1 MQFNFNFEAF
11 EQSGKEKNEA
21 INYLKSLNSSID
33 FDKLEQENKGDE
45 NAIYEAL
52 KGGNFSFSKP
62 SIEQTRQKLLKNKEN
77 EALKAEFNAGLSWL
91 GEEKKQNFNF
101 YDFKKAKEKANS
113 KQGLIE
119 ADLKAKEKELKRKE
133 ALFETRLKERGIIA
147 KSFDDMLDQSGAYLG
162 ADLLEKGLNKLGFK
176 DENYIFES
184 EKEDIK
190 KRALKS
196 VREKLER
203 GDLEFNEREKHAL
216 RSKYDELDYKKALQ
230 KEKERLR
237 LSQKSGNFSEAERE
251 FIENDLGFFN
261 TLFNDDK
268 ENIKEFKE
276 KVKSEGV
283 ISSEIIKA
291 ANTLKAFDEGNLFKN
306 MLFADEKEK
315 KEFQQNFLND
325 AYKIAEL
332 SGFDDVGLDKK
343 GELYFIKDEQ
353 KYLVNTGFFDNFA
366 QLLNDTKFEFAGGVL
381 GGLKGFNS
389 GKSAKGKVA
398 KSILGAAAGS
408 FGGAFLDA
416 KIADMYLNRESDF
429 KKNLDFAIQAGLLS
443 MAGDGVILSVKPL
456 AKGLYKG
463 VKKGGEILGEYSI
476 LGTLKTLP
484 QQNIQAAEKIIDE
497 VFSPKMKEELKAAQE
512 EFGGSVRGEDLKNAF
527 FANLQKKFTQKYG
540 ENDSKTKS
548 VAKIAEIFNTNS
560 LKTRQQ
566 AMLDLVRSDTHGS
579 TLAYLLE
586 IAKDDVKIQSNL
598 KNMLNLASSNVEKNL
613 KNLNINAR
621 EIKHILDEFEA
632 GNKAAFKEVESQ
644 ISKLYDENYRV
655 VLSKGEYENIKEE
668 FRQNG
673 VNLEEMTPFLR
684 DLEANVF
691 NENGVTFTQL
701 NNFRKNLNF
710 YIFNKDKTPNFINTL
725 KKIGENILKNEI
737 DKGIDNI
744 FSQNKA
750 AYESIKELY
759 STSLKDYATL
769 KSLNESI
776 KNLKLQDSAK
786 SADEVLNSLI
796 KYAKGQGEK
805 GVNNLQKIKDYLGE
819 ENNAFLEMQIL
830 NKLFKE
836 SVVENDR
843 ASLRV
848 FDSESFLGRVRE
860 LVGENELYE
869 RKIGKEFLE
878 ELSPSA
884 MPKQISIDEFLNT
897 LENFKNKENFLKHI
911 EKDPKRK
918 DYLNLIEPTLKEPD
932 IAFKKLENGVEKEKF
947 IKKFSDGKDF
957 FYLLATKDNK
967 ETILTAFKTDKI
979 NTILKEFNTDIIP
992 TFIRQGSK
1000 GKAAG
1005 TTNEGIITQP
1015 LFKSKEAREFL
1026 ELVEG
1031 FHKLYK
1037 NDASIAKN
1045 LVQGTASQLST
1056 SIATSAEGA
1065 IKQKVVKGGFDPIF
1079 RLLPDKILFG
1089 LFAKQIQGGALR
1101 YHLKKALSRSLNY
1114 DDFKIK
1120 LEKELKRTNFNSNTS
1135 RLIDE
1140 FMQNLDTFNAEKE
1153 AKLAKIR
1160 EEQARIKEEER
1171 KRAEEIYQAQ
1181 EANNLKDILEPSSLK
1196 EDFGENFAG
1205 YKGKEAIEKLLEEQ
1219 RGQVK
1224 GAFYKEGLGEIDLVW
1239 GEVKG
1244 GGKEAKGYGLS
1255 KIIEKHGEDFKEF
1268 GEGLEGVSKGLDEII
1283 TKGEIHTQEYGRKT
1297 IIYHKNGDVYKVGLK
1312 QNWKGEPT
1320 KNSWVIT
1327 GYKEDREAD
1336 KFIHSSDFTKG
1347 EALPLNSNES
1357 IAQKALNLH
1366 EKLYLKDN
1374 DTPLNVE
1381 YKIVNKDDIKP
1392 SFTLSKTQFRSQ
1404 KQEDLI
1410 KKIKENFNPDLLVN
1424 IRGDLKKG
1432 NPIITKQGEVIS
1444 GNHRAA
1450 ALKELE
1456 GENLA
1461 KYQNAVKEAFGVEL
1475 KENEMLVRVADTSE
1489 AEIRRFSAAS
1499 NEGLENNLG
1508 EQGVSLFAKY
1518 QDKIKALK
1526 EAKKPFVAD
1535 DVYNLKYLVNKALG
1549 ESSITKENDT
1559 SKALFASLARGRN
1572 NTILKALNELE
1583 KENLEQ
1589 VSKVAN
1595 MFFDNAGAFY
1605 NLTHDLDLPKM
1616 QNLQNYF
1623 SDVLVSAA
1631 KADFTRAEDF
1641 ARLNEDIRAFL
1652 DSGDKNAMLKL
1663 SPNLVSDLLAKAM
1676 GAGFARFARLEN
1688 PSASL
1693 YEFLNGLKKDL
1704 LEKGAPDLFSGG
1716 KGIKLNERD
1725 EFDFAKELILKGQD
1739 SEEKFRLYQNLEELK
1754 AWKSKSSLNQPT
1766 KESLDKDLNKSYT
1779 LELENLEPVSL
1790 NANALSKET
1799 EALTQSVENGHK
1811 QSTTIAKTDEQSIAE
1826 NGIKDDKQAFLQFIK
1841 IMQDTKNGDFYP
1853 SENLQNALE
1862 KSGKKARENALELFT
1877 KEYESKDAKLVE
1889 LLKNI
1894 QETRIASKALS
1905 LIKHFTQ
1912 ARMMQSAIKAVPSD
1926 ILMKY
1931 VNIDASQRLEVLSS
1945 LYGDFSNIMKEVA
1958 LKGKKIP
1965 DPAALSEKGGAYVF
1979 NRQYRKIL
1987 NIYEKIQENEE
1998 LLRLLAHKNDY
2009 KTTIEII
2016 QESKAKGLSVKQTKE
2031 AIEENKKQ
2039 TAKLFDEVIRQENK
2053 PSVKPLDEFGVNF
2066 EGFKGK
2072 EAVDKLLSEKR
2083 GQVKGAF
2090 YKEGLGEIDLVWG
2103 DENFG
2108 LRHIIDKHGDEFE
2121 DIAAELDEIIA
2132 KGEVVKDNDR
2142 ATLKYIKEN
2151 GDIFKIGLKQN
2162 WKGEPTKNK
2171 WIITAYKDEREMA
2184 KTINSSDFTKGE
2196 ALPLNSNESIA
2207 ENEAKKSLFES
2218 SENFYDY
2225 EKKLLREIRIEGLD
2239 KQNAKDKLY
2248 VNTIQTYMEKLGNF
2262 EKELSNIVQEV
2273 RPFLRLNQ
2281 QDKIIDKICRERD
2294 KKDFRNSLKELVYL
2308 YVHKDKL
2315 GIDDIHTA
2323 TMDYA
2328 ERMAKYVKGLLPYD
2342 NHPSFEKLVKEKKL
2356 FDEVI
2361 RQENKPS
2368 VKPLDEFGVN
2378 FEGFKGK
2385 EAVDKLLSEKRGQV
2399 KGAFYKEGLGEIDL
2413 VWGDEN
2419 FGLRHILNK
2428 HGDEFEDIAAELSEA
2443 MEKGVLKKQN
2453 EVRSRIEFKDF
2464 AIGLSG
2470 EFKGEKRAFI
2480 ITAFKRNGKSST
2492 LSPKQDFTDKSDN
2505 VLSNQEDIIP
2515 QNSEK
2520 LPFET
2525 QTLDEDKLSGDEVRL
2540 LANKIGEKSTMAYF
2554 KDYLLKMDKNF
2565 HARAKDI
2572 IREYYKIE
2580 PFRKELENQWE
2591 NVKEA
2596 YKNGEMSLK
2605 EFKFLSRYKDE
2616 KSFLNQVAG
2625 VLWLQNDELVKNRGY
2640 TINKYG
2646 MTEQG
2651 KGDNYYQNLALEYGK
2666 AQTALKKWF
2675 YYIQKANKQAQRF
2688 FNKKE
2693 LDEFGV
2699 NFEGFKGKEAVD
2711 KLLSEK
2717 RGQVK
2722 GAFYKE
2728 GLGEIDLVW
2737 GDSKKGL
2744 SHILERRKEDFIK
2757 QGLDEN
2763 EALERALEF
2772 VKKIPQ
2778 IIEQGE
2784 VKVGVNRAFVDTK
2797 DDRAL
2802 IALDYKGKDKKWVIT
2817 AYKMDDPSQ
2826 ADTHLT
2832 RLNTSTSSV
2841 SRASVVNESIAQNEH
2856 NAVAWDEFEAF
2867 KDKDDILKTNLKG
2880 EQNSAKE
2887 NEAKRQADEYESLN
2901 AIQQERGGGLFT
2913 NEQLNRGQSRHAR
2926 GNERDGVGVS
2936 KVDGSKSQTL
2946 FSEGDFENSRTRS
2959 GGNGGRG
2966 YTAGEENA
2974 LSIRVE
2980 HSRSGEVLN
2989 ADENYIRENNTR
3001 YNDTKRPREDNII
3014 EPKRSLHM
3022 GANKTNGGAN
3032 DRSILLKPQWSE
3044 ALEKQ
3049 GLFTSFARAHKRS
3062 EKFTFTDTSDANK
3075 ILEDNFQAL
3084 EGLKYV
3090 IKSGFDNNVR
3100 SQNLQSLQNFR
3111 GFGKGTNAL
3120 LKLRGEEKE
3129 KWAKLLKELTDL
3141 TGEKITITDLVK
3153 RSADAYYTPD
3163 VIIGKMANLTEFFAK
3178 EAGEDLAK
3186 LIKLEPS
3193 AGIGRFLNA
3202 FELSNFYAV
3211 EKDALSANIAKALYE
3226 KGGAII
3232 NNGAYEKSPLKI
3244 NNTFDL
3250 VIGNPPYANFKIGD
3264 DEFRENIHNYFM
3276 KKNIDVLKPNGLS
3289 LQIITHNFL
3298 DAQSDY
3304 TRKVMAKDAVFLG
3317 AVRLANNVFK
3327 DASVTTDIIAFRK
3340 KAPDEMDKE
3349 FNTSWV
3355 ESVEYEGAYLN
3366 KYFLENPQNVIG
3378 KMEVVKNQ
3386 FGGKTIA
3393 VKPNGFDIENL
3404 NLSNYIKNDKLFKRV
3419 EGYIDNKL
3427 LSKAVQRI
3435 EEKEKGVS
3443 FFGSARSGELRFDK
3457 ESDKFL
3463 VLDDQQNT
3471 HDFNIYERISEA
3483 KPNWQESS
3491 INNRVEALKEMMP
3504 QIEKLKKA
3512 LFDLKEAELNPNSSD
3527 EKIEILR
3534 RILNK
3539 AYDELH
3545 GKNGSFR
3552 NARGKIS
3559 QKWELYDILDDT
3571 SFELFALEK
3580 KAIVEERG
3588 DKKIVVGSEKSEI
3601 FHKRLVKPYEAP
3613 TSANN
3618 INEALQISKAEYGKI
3633 DLVRMS
3639 ELLSKD
3645 MSEVENEL
3653 LEQKRIYKDHLGG
3666 NVEKDEFLSG
3676 NVREKIARFY
3686 DENGSLN
3693 LSSDEKIRAFQMQSL
3708 EDLKAIVPDDIELP
3722 FINIPLGA
3730 TWLDKEILREF
3741 FAKELEIG
3749 EVNFKRA
3756 GNRWYLL
3763 GKFNG
3768 SLEITTSE
3776 DYLRDTGIKA
3786 INAVDYILKMM
3797 NNESLEV
3804 KTSKT
3809 KADGSIKHYK
3819 DPIATQ
3825 KLQDLKIKLEKQ
3837 LKNFIMDNEEYAEQT
3852 KRVYNDV
3859 FNSEVIRK
3867 YDGSHIRLM
3876 ETNEDISLRSHQNN
3890 AVYRFLQKSNTL
3902 LAHDVGTGKT
3912 YTMIASAMLS
3922 KQLGLAKK
3930 SLIVTPNNVSPQM
3943 AREARELFPNARIKL
3958 IQGVSTKE
3966 KNRLMADVKNNEYD
3980 LIIVSYDTFKV
3991 MNANPKLYADYLNEE
4006 LIQLRCAIEALEN
4019 SDEGDERIM
4028 KQLAKRLESE
4038 EAKLEHYLEQVANG
4052 SQNVFFE
4059 DLGIDNLIF
4068 DEAHYLK
4075 KLPIFTKQGN
4085 VRGIQRGKSQRALDA
4100 YIKIKHHQSL
4110 NKKVMFATGTPI
4122 TNFVSD
4128 IYVMQKFLGRKALED
4143 SNISEFD
4150 DWSAMFA
4157 GSQTQF
4163 ELKASG
4169 NYEATT
4175 RLRNFANLPE
4185 LKKMYYEFTDVVT
4198 KDDVKKQIMESTGE
4212 QIEPT
4217 PVYEE
4222 VIIKQS
4228 EAQKAFYEEIKER
4241 AVNLKGKKIEK
4252 GGDNH
4257 LKILSD
4263 ANKASLDM
4271 RLIYPHLERDANG
4284 KVIQAAEKIV
4294 ENYHLW
4300 DADKGTQ
4307 LVFLDKSTP
4316 KKSITSAKRAK
4327 LENKL
4332 SAIKE
4337 KLEKYENDDI
4347 NLSEEALEKLEKEK
4361 VEIEEILEMAGE
4373 GFSVYEDL
4381 RKLLIEKGI
4390 KPEEIAFVQDYD
4402 KAGTGALS
4410 QAELSEKINNGKIRV
4425 LIGSTAKMGAG
4436 ANYQRKLS
4444 ALHHLDLDWTPANME
4459 QREGRIIRQGNEL
4472 FKKYGDEF
4480 KAKIYYYVT
4489 EQTSDTVMLQTL
4501 NQKRKIIKQITDIN
4515 EKARFLEDSSED
4527 DFMARLQAATSPY
4540 AEEELRFLGIDKEIS
4555 LLNSELENSAY
4566 VIKSAEREILKQNEA
4581 VEGFEAI
4588 KSLLPSILKKAENNI
4603 SFKTKEGKI
4612 IDFNAKPKK
4621 DEASPHEKLNMSVKK
4636 SIESLFNSS
4645 EKLMQIGEYRG
4656 SKLFALKAGNAKCVI
4671 KMGENLQNSL
4681 YFTELDYMD
4690 IKGAFSA
4697 NLRFKNAFEKISKNS
4712 YFTDLEQ
4719 KIKDA
4724 KEAQKRA
4731 LKKLENEKA
4740 RDLSEIN
4747 KTLNDALVE
4756 KAELAIFLGRAEQ
4769 EHKSLVSAV
4778 HNVPDIKENEEDKFT
4793 KLEEFI
4799 MAKYNKN

>member
-45 NAIYEAL
+45 SAIYEAL

-113 KQGLIE
+113 KQGLIQ
-119 ADLKAKEKELKRKE
+119 ADLKEKEKQMQKKE

-190 KRALKS
+190 SRALKS

-216 RSKYDELDYKKALQ
+216 RSKYDELDYKKALE

-512 EFGGSVRGEDLKNAF
+512 EFGGSVRGEDSKNAF

-843 ASLRV
+843 AGVRV
-848 FDSESFLGRVRE
+848 FDSESFLSRVRE

-979 NTILKEFNTDIIP
+979 NTILKEFNADIIP

-1045 LVQGTASQLST
+1045 LVQGTSEKLST

-1065 IKQKVVKGGFDPIF
+1065 IKQKVVKGAFDPIF

-1171 KRAEEIYQAQ
+1171 KRAEEIYKRQEEIYQTQ
-1181 EANNLKDILEPSSLK
+1181 EANNLKDILEAEEKPLK
-1196 EDFGENFAG
+1196 DEFGVNFEG
-1205 YKGKEAIEKLLEEQ
+1205 FKGKEAIEKLLEEQ
-1219 RGQVK
+1219 RGQVR

-1239 GEVKG
+1239 GEITDLEKH
-1244 GGKEAKGYGLS
+1244 KGYGLAHILDKRKS
-1255 KIIEKHGEDFKEF
+1255 EFVEQGASQSEAAQKAAEFAKNEISNIMQNGKIINKANEATRIE
-1268 GEGLEGVSKGLDEII
+1268 
-1283 TKGEIHTQEYGRKT
+1283 TQDYRL
-1297 IIYHKNGDVYKVGLK
+1297 ILK

-1320 KNSWVIT
+1320 KNKWLVTAYMKKEKGESISSSPFT
-1327 GYKEDREAD
+1327 KEDNL
-1336 KFIHSSDFTKG
+1336 S
-1347 EALPLNSNES
+1347 LNSNES
-1357 IAQKALNLH
+1357 IAQNALSADEAISILQSAQAKQVPKELDIEGFLKELESVENKENFISHLSKKEDAKSRLAYLNLVKPTLEEADLILKTKNKNDEPTKEFIKAFQDENKRFFYIVITEQDNEKKLLTAFKTNKLRELKNRIEKARDFGEISFAH
-1366 EKLYLKDN
+1366 RFIKKSPTAENILKQKSLNLTEKLYLKDN

-1392 SFTLSKTQFRSQ
+1392 TFTLSKTQFRSQ

-1456 GENLA
+1456 GENLS

-1652 DSGDKNAMLKL
+1652 DSGDKNAMFKL

-1693 YEFLNGLKKDL
+1693 YEFLNGLKAEL
-1704 LEKGAPDLFSGG
+1704 IEKGMPDLFSGG

-1799 EALTQSVENGHK
+1799 EALTQSVESGHK
-1811 QSTTIAKTDEQSIAE
+1811 QSTTIAKTDEQSIAQNAKNDEVLEAEVIEEVGLNEPMKFLEFQQRKLLTYIKE
-1826 NGIKDDKQAFLQFIK
+1826 NTPLRLLEHKKELKTRDILNFLEQSALNGKQKVFLMRNLERDLGKIELKIKENESVKAKIKNTYEISQSEAKELGEHFNFKGKKPLLRELRENEIKHALKSHGNKESEEARGNIAITLQDIEANYPKITQEFDEKFFTQKGVIYVKQVNGHHIVIEEALSGQDKLIFKTMWKTKGNYNKEVLLKNAKTSPYPQNADEAVRLETISKQELEQSNPQQSHLSTDESIAQNSHYLELVKEYGEENAKSIIKQKILSENIAQVLENEEEKFIYKKGDREFEFKIKDAMGQFEMQYDELNLKSDLNKSFLKALNKLKIGYEVLENEPVRIRYFKQEAKERKPKETKPSANKTLGQIQKDMSARLKELKAQAKENYERYKNEDKALQKELTNTKDLFQAFEKEFNETEGTILISRAK
-1841 IMQDTKNGDFYP
+1841 RRKNDAEGKVETSVFLGN
-1853 SENLQNALE
+1853 ELALRNALDRWE
-1862 KSGKKARENALELFT
+1862 RYSGYSEENALEV
-1877 KEYESKDAKLVE
+1877 KE
-1889 LLKNI
+1889 
-1894 QETRIASKALS
+1894 
-1905 LIKHFTQ
+1905 
-1912 ARMMQSAIKAVPSD
+1912 
-1926 ILMKY
+1926 
-1931 VNIDASQRLEVLSS
+1931 RL
-1945 LYGDFSNIMKEVA
+1945 
-1958 LKGKKIP
+1958 
-1965 DPAALSEKGGAYVF
+1965 
-1979 NRQYRKIL
+1979 
-1987 NIYEKIQENEE
+1987 E
-1998 LLRLLAHKNDY
+1998 LLRSYVKRLEKHREDIKAKREQLEQDYQQNEAARSKEMGVIGNYNVLSNLKGVSENELYEPFLEKVGGYLSKADFYERHLPFAREEFQKLFNLTPLKEFGTNYAEFYRDGKGAVEKLLA
-2009 KTTIEII
+2009 E
-2016 QESKAKGLSVKQTKE
+2016 KQ
-2031 AIEENKKQ
+2031 
-2039 TAKLFDEVIRQENK
+2039 
-2053 PSVKPLDEFGVNF
+2053 
-2066 EGFKGK
+2066 
-2072 EAVDKLLSEKR
+2072 
-2083 GQVKGAF
+2083 GQVAGAF

-2132 KGEVVKDNDR
+2132 KGVLE
-2142 ATLKYIKEN
+2142 
-2151 GDIFKIGLKQN
+2151 
-2162 WKGEPTKNK
+2162 KGE
-2171 WIITAYKDEREMA
+2171 
-2184 KTINSSDFTKGE
+2184 
-2196 ALPLNSNESIA
+2196 
-2207 ENEAKKSLFES
+2207 
-2218 SENFYDY
+2218 
-2225 EKKLLREIRIEGLD
+2225 
-2239 KQNAKDKLY
+2239 
-2248 VNTIQTYMEKLGNF
+2248 
-2262 EKELSNIVQEV
+2262 
-2273 RPFLRLNQ
+2273 
-2281 QDKIIDKICRERD
+2281 
-2294 KKDFRNSLKELVYL
+2294 
-2308 YVHKDKL
+2308 H
-2315 GIDDIHTA
+2315 
-2323 TMDYA
+2323 
-2328 ERMAKYVKGLLPYD
+2328 
-2342 NHPSFEKLVKEKKL
+2342 
-2356 FDEVI
+2356 
-2361 RQENKPS
+2361 
-2368 VKPLDEFGVN
+2368 
-2378 FEGFKGK
+2378 
-2385 EAVDKLLSEKRGQV
+2385 
-2399 KGAFYKEGLGEIDL
+2399 
-2413 VWGDEN
+2413 
-2419 FGLRHILNK
+2419 
-2428 HGDEFEDIAAELSEA
+2428 
-2443 MEKGVLKKQN
+2443 
-2453 EVRSRIEFKDF
+2453 
-2464 AIGLSG
+2464 
-2470 EFKGEKRAFI
+2470 
-2480 ITAFKRNGKSST
+2480 
-2492 LSPKQDFTDKSDN
+2492 
-2505 VLSNQEDIIP
+2505 
-2515 QNSEK
+2515 
-2520 LPFET
+2520 
-2525 QTLDEDKLSGDEVRL
+2525 
-2540 LANKIGEKSTMAYF
+2540 
-2554 KDYLLKMDKNF
+2554 
-2565 HARAKDI
+2565 
-2572 IREYYKIE
+2572 
-2580 PFRKELENQWE
+2580 
-2591 NVKEA
+2591 
-2596 YKNGEMSLK
+2596 
-2605 EFKFLSRYKDE
+2605 RY
-2616 KSFLNQVAG
+2616 
-2625 VLWLQNDELVKNRGY
+2625 
-2640 TINKYG
+2640 
-2646 MTEQG
+2646 
-2651 KGDNYYQNLALEYGK
+2651 
-2666 AQTALKKWF
+2666 
-2675 YYIQKANKQAQRF
+2675 
-2688 FNKKE
+2688 
-2693 LDEFGV
+2693 
-2699 NFEGFKGKEAVD
+2699 
-2711 KLLSEK
+2711 
-2717 RGQVK
+2717 
-2722 GAFYKE
+2722 
-2728 GLGEIDLVW
+2728 
-2737 GDSKKGL
+2737 
-2744 SHILERRKEDFIK
+2744 FIK
-2757 QGLDEN
+2757 HNDYKGM
-2763 EALERALEF
+2763 
-2772 VKKIPQ
+2772 
-2778 IIEQGE
+2778 
-2784 VKVGVNRAFVDTK
+2784 
-2797 DDRAL
+2797 
-2802 IALDYKGKDKKWVIT
+2802 IALDYKGKESNAWILTLYKDKSALNPAYQHQIKHNTNTSSETRANGEFENSNIKNANLQKEKVDKLFHGDAEVISAQGKFNELEALNLT
-2817 AYKMDDPSQ
+2817 DEDIIPQQKIKFAMEKFHYDEKKAKDLLEWHKNSHALTKDENGLPKVFYHGTYSKFRVFRRVGKASGQGFFFTPSQ
-2826 ADTHLT
+2826 KATEEYGDIT
-2832 RLNTSTSSV
+2832 LNTFLNIKNPF
-2841 SRASVVNESIAQNEH
+2841 RADELKINKEADLQKWADILKLDYDKEKYESFKDLKTKLEKVKEATKKAGFEFHSASGGGVYVIDNKGRNSFINLNELDKENKRVV
-2856 NAVAWDEFEAF
+2856 EAF
-2867 KDKDDILKTNLKG
+2867 KGLETEDIYFYYVVR
-2880 EQNSAKE
+2880 
-2887 NEAKRQADEYESLN
+2887 NEFDLVLYALNKNDRYFHTSGRDEVKRVLEKLGY
-2901 AIQQERGGGLFT
+2901 
-2913 NEQLNRGQSRHAR
+2913 
-2926 GNERDGVGVS
+2926 DGV
-2936 KVDGSKSQTL
+2936 
-2946 FSEGDFENSRTRS
+2946 
-2959 GGNGGRG
+2959 
-2966 YTAGEENA
+2966 
-2974 LSIRVE
+2974 
-2980 HSRSGEVLN
+2980 VLN
-2989 ADENYIRENNTR
+2989 
-3001 YNDTKRPREDNII
+3001 DTIITVFNSNQIKHIDN
-3014 EPKRSLHM
+3014 KGS
-3022 GANKTNGGAN
+3022 
-3032 DRSILLKPQWSE
+3032 
-3044 ALEKQ
+3044 
-3049 GLFTSFARAHKRS
+3049 
-3062 EKFTFTDTSDANK
+3062 FTDTK
-3075 ILEDNFQAL
+3075 
-3084 EGLKYV
+3084 G
-3090 IKSGFDNNVR
+3090 NVT
-3100 SQNLQSLQNFR
+3100 S
-3111 GFGKGTNAL
+3111 K
-3120 LKLRGEEKE
+3120 K
-3129 KWAKLLKELTDL
+3129 
-3141 TGEKITITDLVK
+3141 
-3153 RSADAYYTPD
+3153 P
-3163 VIIGKMANLTEFFAK
+3163 
-3178 EAGEDLAK
+3178 
-3186 LIKLEPS
+3186 
-3193 AGIGRFLNA
+3193 
-3202 FELSNFYAV
+3202 
-3211 EKDALSANIAKALYE
+3211 KD
-3226 KGGAII
+3226 
-3232 NNGAYEKSPLKI
+3232 
-3244 NNTFDL
+3244 
-3250 VIGNPPYANFKIGD
+3250 
-3264 DEFRENIHNYFM
+3264 
-3276 KKNIDVLKPNGLS
+3276 
-3289 LQIITHNFL
+3289 
-3298 DAQSDY
+3298 
-3304 TRKVMAKDAVFLG
+3304 
-3317 AVRLANNVFK
+3317 
-3327 DASVTTDIIAFRK
+3327 
-3340 KAPDEMDKE
+3340 
-3349 FNTSWV
+3349 
-3355 ESVEYEGAYLN
+3355 
-3366 KYFLENPQNVIG
+3366 
-3378 KMEVVKNQ
+3378 
-3386 FGGKTIA
+3386 
-3393 VKPNGFDIENL
+3393 
-3404 NLSNYIKNDKLFKRV
+3404 
-3419 EGYIDNKL
+3419 
-3427 LSKAVQRI
+3427 
-3435 EEKEKGVS
+3435 
-3443 FFGSARSGELRFDK
+3443 
-3457 ESDKFL
+3457 
-3463 VLDDQQNT
+3463 
-3471 HDFNIYERISEA
+3471 
-3483 KPNWQESS
+3483 
-3491 INNRVEALKEMMP
+3491 
-3504 QIEKLKKA
+3504 
-3512 LFDLKEAELNPNSSD
+3512 KEAEFSYFN
-3527 EKIEILR
+3527 
-3534 RILNK
+3534 
-3539 AYDELH
+3539 
-3545 GKNGSFR
+3545 
-3552 NARGKIS
+3552 
-3559 QKWELYDILDDT
+3559 
-3571 SFELFALEK
+3571 
-3580 KAIVEERG
+3580 
-3588 DKKIVVGSEKSEI
+3588 EKSD
-3601 FHKRLVKPYEAP
+3601 
-3613 TSANN
+3613 N
-3618 INEALQISKAEYGKI
+3618 IYHSNP
-3633 DLVRMS
+3633 
-3639 ELLSKD
+3639 
-3645 MSEVENEL
+3645 
-3653 LEQKRIYKDHLGG
+3653 HLGAG
-3666 NVEKDEFLSG
+3666 LVGGTLNGVEQ
-3676 NVREKIARFY
+3676 
-3686 DENGSLN
+3686 DENGN
-3693 LSSDEKIRAFQMQSL
+3693 LSFDPVK
-3708 EDLKAIVPDDIELP
+3708 
-3722 FINIPLGA
+3722 
-3730 TWLDKEILREF
+3730 
-3741 FAKELEIG
+3741 FAMG
-3749 EVNFKRA
+3749 
-3756 GNRWYLL
+3756 
-3763 GKFNG
+3763 
-3768 SLEITTSE
+3768 
-3776 DYLRDTGIKA
+3776 
-3786 INAVDYILKMM
+3786 
-3797 NNESLEV
+3797 
-3804 KTSKT
+3804 
-3809 KADGSIKHYK
+3809 
-3819 DPIATQ
+3819 
-3825 KLQDLKIKLEKQ
+3825 
-3837 LKNFIMDNEEYAEQT
+3837 
-3852 KRVYNDV
+3852 
-3859 FNSEVIRK
+3859 
-3867 YDGSHIRLM
+3867 
-3876 ETNEDISLRSHQNN
+3876 
-3890 AVYRFLQKSNTL
+3890 
-3902 LAHDVGTGKT
+3902 
-3912 YTMIASAMLS
+3912 
-3922 KQLGLAKK
+3922 
-3930 SLIVTPNNVSPQM
+3930 
-3943 AREARELFPNARIKL
+3943 
-3958 IQGVSTKE
+3958 
-3966 KNRLMADVKNNEYD
+3966 
-3980 LIIVSYDTFKV
+3980 
-3991 MNANPKLYADYLNEE
+3991 
-4006 LIQLRCAIEALEN
+4006 
-4019 SDEGDERIM
+4019 
-4028 KQLAKRLESE
+4028 
-4038 EAKLEHYLEQVANG
+4038 
-4052 SQNVFFE
+4052 
-4059 DLGIDNLIF
+4059 
-4068 DEAHYLK
+4068 
-4075 KLPIFTKQGN
+4075 
-4085 VRGIQRGKSQRALDA
+4085 
-4100 YIKIKHHQSL
+4100 
-4110 NKKVMFATGTPI
+4110 
-4122 TNFVSD
+4122 
-4128 IYVMQKFLGRKALED
+4128 FLG
-4143 SNISEFD
+4143 
-4150 DWSAMFA
+4150 
-4157 GSQTQF
+4157 G
-4163 ELKASG
+4163 
-4169 NYEATT
+4169 
-4175 RLRNFANLPE
+4175 
-4185 LKKMYYEFTDVVT
+4185 
-4198 KDDVKKQIMESTGE
+4198 
-4212 QIEPT
+4212 
-4217 PVYEE
+4217 
-4222 VIIKQS
+4222 
-4228 EAQKAFYEEIKER
+4228 
-4241 AVNLKGKKIEK
+4241 
-4252 GGDNH
+4252 
-4257 LKILSD
+4257 
-4263 ANKASLDM
+4263 
-4271 RLIYPHLERDANG
+4271 
-4284 KVIQAAEKIV
+4284 
-4294 ENYHLW
+4294 
-4300 DADKGTQ
+4300 
-4307 LVFLDKSTP
+4307 
-4316 KKSITSAKRAK
+4316 
-4327 LENKL
+4327 
-4332 SAIKE
+4332 
-4337 KLEKYENDDI
+4337 
-4347 NLSEEALEKLEKEK
+4347 
-4361 VEIEEILEMAGE
+4361 
-4373 GFSVYEDL
+4373 
-4381 RKLLIEKGI
+4381 
-4390 KPEEIAFVQDYD
+4390 
-4402 KAGTGALS
+4402 
-4410 QAELSEKINNGKIRV
+4410 
-4425 LIGSTAKMGAG
+4425 
-4436 ANYQRKLS
+4436 
-4444 ALHHLDLDWTPANME
+4444 
-4459 QREGRIIRQGNEL
+4459 
-4472 FKKYGDEF
+4472 
-4480 KAKIYYYVT
+4480 
-4489 EQTSDTVMLQTL
+4489 
-4501 NQKRKIIKQITDIN
+4501 
-4515 EKARFLEDSSED
+4515 
-4527 DFMARLQAATSPY
+4527 
-4540 AEEELRFLGIDKEIS
+4540 
-4555 LLNSELENSAY
+4555 
-4566 VIKSAEREILKQNEA
+4566 
-4581 VEGFEAI
+4581 
-4588 KSLLPSILKKAENNI
+4588 
-4603 SFKTKEGKI
+4603 
-4612 IDFNAKPKK
+4612 
-4621 DEASPHEKLNMSVKK
+4621 
-4636 SIESLFNSS
+4636 
-4645 EKLMQIGEYRG
+4645 
-4656 SKLFALKAGNAKCVI
+4656 
-4671 KMGENLQNSL
+4671 
-4681 YFTELDYMD
+4681 
-4690 IKGAFSA
+4690 
-4697 NLRFKNAFEKISKNS
+4697 
-4712 YFTDLEQ
+4712 
-4719 KIKDA
+4719 
-4724 KEAQKRA
+4724 
-4731 LKKLENEKA
+4731 
-4740 RDLSEIN
+4740 
-4747 KTLNDALVE
+4747 
-4756 KAELAIFLGRAEQ
+4756 
-4769 EHKSLVSAV
+4769 
-4778 HNVPDIKENEEDKFT
+4778 
-4793 KLEEFI
+4793 
-4799 MAKYNKN
+4799 

>member
-1 MQFNFNFEAF
+1 MEFNFNFEAF

-33 FDKLEQENKGDE
+33 FDKLEEENKGDE

-113 KQGLIE
+113 KQGLIQ
-119 ADLKAKEKELKRKE
+119 ADLKEKEKQMQKKE

-190 KRALKS
+190 SRALKS

-216 RSKYDELDYKKALQ
+216 RSKYDELDYKKALE

-237 LSQKSGNFSEAERE
+237 LSQKSGNFNEAERE

-484 QQNIQAAEKIIDE
+484 EQNIQAAEKIIDE

-566 AMLDLVRSDTHGS
+566 AMLDLVRSDKDGS

-691 NENGVTFTQL
+691 NENGVSFTQL

-848 FDSESFLGRVRE
+848 FDSESFLSRVRE
-860 LVGENELYE
+860 LVGDTPAPLGANLEARALSGASQGPSKQENFIKKALNKDEAKL
-869 RKIGKEFLE
+869 FLE
-878 ELSPSA
+878 NLNGAKIPKKLDIEGFLKELESV
-884 MPKQISIDEFLNT
+884 E
-897 LENFKNKENFLKHI
+897 NKENFISHLSKK
-911 EKDPKRK
+911 EDAQSRLA
-918 DYLNLIEPTLKEPD
+918 YLNLVEPTLKEAD
-932 IAFKKLENGVEKEKF
+932 LILRNGKRQDY
-947 IKKFSDGKDF
+947 IKKFNDGKDF
-957 FYLLATKDNK
+957 FTLLITEENGKRLITFLPKTREDFIKNKIDNASLIQSFTSRASK
-967 ETILTAFKTDKI
+967 
-979 NTILKEFNTDIIP
+979 
-992 TFIRQGSK
+992 QGNGLAS
-1000 GKAAG
+1000 
-1005 TTNEGIITQP
+1005 ESITQP

-1065 IKQKVVKGGFDPIF
+1065 IKQKVVKGAFDPIF

-1140 FMQNLDTFNAEKE
+1140 FMQNLEDFNREKE
-1153 AKLAKIR
+1153 QFLEAKRI
-1160 EEQARIKEEER
+1160 EQARIKEEER

-1181 EANNLKDILEPSSLK
+1181 EANNLKDILEAEEKPLK
-1196 EDFGENFAG
+1196 DEFGVNFEG
-1205 YKGKEAIEKLLEEQ
+1205 FKGKEAIEKLLEEQ

-1239 GEVKG
+1239 GEITDLEKH
-1244 GGKEAKGYGLS
+1244 KGYGLAHILDKRKS
-1255 KIIEKHGEDFKEF
+1255 EFVEQGASQSEAAQKAAEFAKNEISNIMQNGKIINKANEATRIE
-1268 GEGLEGVSKGLDEII
+1268 
-1283 TKGEIHTQEYGRKT
+1283 TQDYRL
-1297 IIYHKNGDVYKVGLK
+1297 ILK

-1320 KNSWVIT
+1320 KNKWLVTAYMKKEKGESISSSPFT
-1327 GYKEDREAD
+1327 KEDNL
-1336 KFIHSSDFTKG
+1336 S
-1347 EALPLNSNES
+1347 LNSKES

-1392 SFTLSKTQFRSQ
+1392 TFTLSKTQFRSQ

-1432 NPIITKQGEVIS
+1432 NPIITKEGEVIS
-1444 GNHRAA
+1444 GNHRVA

-1559 SKALFASLARGRN
+1559 SKALFASLAKGRN

-1641 ARLNEDIRAFL
+1641 TRLNEDIRAFL

-1693 YEFLNGLKKDL
+1693 YEFLNGLKAEL
-1704 LEKGAPDLFSGG
+1704 IEKGMPDLFSGG

-1766 KESLDKDLNKSYT
+1766 KESLDKDLNKIYS

-1799 EALTQSVENGHK
+1799 EALTQSVESGHK
-1811 QSTTIAKTDEQSIAE
+1811 QSTTIAKTDEQSIAQ
-1826 NGIKDDKQAFLQFIK
+1826 NGIKDNRQAFLQFIK

-1894 QETRIASKALS
+1894 QEPRIASKALS

-2053 PSVKPLDEFGVNF
+2053 PSVKPLDEFGINF

-2072 EAVDKLLSEKR
+2072 EAINKLLEE
-2083 GQVKGAF
+2083 Q
-2090 YKEGLGEIDLVWG
+2090 
-2103 DENFG
+2103 
-2108 LRHIIDKHGDEFE
+2108 
-2121 DIAAELDEIIA
+2121 
-2132 KGEVVKDNDR
+2132 
-2142 ATLKYIKEN
+2142 
-2151 GDIFKIGLKQN
+2151 
-2162 WKGEPTKNK
+2162 
-2171 WIITAYKDEREMA
+2171 
-2184 KTINSSDFTKGE
+2184 
-2196 ALPLNSNESIA
+2196 
-2207 ENEAKKSLFES
+2207 
-2218 SENFYDY
+2218 
-2225 EKKLLREIRIEGLD
+2225 
-2239 KQNAKDKLY
+2239 
-2248 VNTIQTYMEKLGNF
+2248 
-2262 EKELSNIVQEV
+2262 
-2273 RPFLRLNQ
+2273 
-2281 QDKIIDKICRERD
+2281 
-2294 KKDFRNSLKELVYL
+2294 
-2308 YVHKDKL
+2308 
-2315 GIDDIHTA
+2315 
-2323 TMDYA
+2323 
-2328 ERMAKYVKGLLPYD
+2328 
-2342 NHPSFEKLVKEKKL
+2342 
-2356 FDEVI
+2356 
-2361 RQENKPS
+2361 
-2368 VKPLDEFGVN
+2368 
-2378 FEGFKGK
+2378 
-2385 EAVDKLLSEKRGQV
+2385 RGQV

-2505 VLSNQEDIIP
+2505 VLSNQEDIIA

-2525 QTLDEDKLSGDEVRL
+2525 QTLDEDKLSGDEVRF

-2572 IREYYKIE
+2572 IREYHKIE

-2625 VLWLQNDELVKNRGY
+2625 VLWLQNDELVKKRGY
-2640 TINKYG
+2640 TYNEYG
-2646 MTEQG
+2646 EIE
-2651 KGDNYYQNLALEYGK
+2651 KGLGANYYNNLALEYGK

-2699 NFEGFKGKEAVD
+2699 NFEGFKGKEAIN
-2711 KLLSEK
+2711 KLLEEQ
-2717 RGQVK
+2717 RGQVA

-2737 GDSKKGL
+2737 GDENFGL
-2744 SHILERRKEDFIK
+2744 RHILERRKEDFIK

-2867 KDKDDILKTNLKG
+2867 KDKDDILKANLKG

-2913 NEQLNRGQSRHAR
+2913 NEELNRGQSRHAR

-2974 LSIRVE
+2974 LSIRGNN
-2980 HSRSGEVLN
+2980 SSSGEVLN
-2989 ADENYIRENNTR
+2989 ADENYIRENNPR

-3090 IKSGFDNNVR
+3090 IKSGFDNDVR

-3211 EKDALSANIAKALYE
+3211 EKDALSANIAKALYQ

-3457 ESDKFL
+3457 ENDKFL

-3588 DKKIVVGSEKSEI
+3588 DKKIVIGSEKSEI

-4006 LIQLRCAIEALEN
+4006 LIQLRYAIEALEN

-4284 KVIQAAEKIV
+4284 KVMQAAEKIV

-4410 QAELSEKINNGKIRV
+4410 QADLSEKINNGKIRV

-4436 ANYQRKLS
+4436 ANYQQKLS

-4480 KAKIYYYVT
+4480 KAKIYYYAT

-4566 VIKSAEREILKQNEA
+4566 VIKSTEREILKQNEA